1 MRSFKLKDVSSLTMA
16 FKISGEI
23 NKSSSNDWQSVL
35 FMFSVRL
42 GAVRRWSG
50 FYFSL
55 KTVHWRCSSV
65 AWEEGSRE
73 MQCEV

>member
-1 MRSFKLKDVSSLTMA
+1 MRSFKFKDVSFLTMA

-23 NKSSSNDWQSVL
+23 NKSSSKDWQSVL
-35 FMFSVRL
+35 FMFSTRL
-42 GAVRRWSG
+42 GVRERWSG

-55 KTVHWRCSSV
+55 KTVHW
-65 AWEEGSRE
+65 EEGSRE

>member
-1 MRSFKLKDVSSLTMA
+1 MRSFKFKDVSSLTMA
-16 FKISGEI
+16 FIISGEI

-35 FMFSVRL
+35 FMFSTRL
-42 GAVRRWSG
+42 GVRERWSG

-55 KTVHWRCSSV
+55 KTVHW
-65 AWEEGSRE
+65 EEGSRE

>member
-1 MRSFKLKDVSSLTMA
+1 MRSFKSKDVSSLTMA

-23 NKSSSNDWQSVL
+23 NKSSSKDWQSVL
-35 FMFSVRL
+35 FMFSTRL

-55 KTVHWRCSSV
+55 KTVHWRWSSV